1 MTSPRKAEKNRFIV
15 FIYANAFFLGIVL
28 MSLEMLGSRYLNP
41 YFGSSIYIWASLIS
55 TVLLALAVGYFLGGT
70 LADNTPSPLF
80 LGIVVLCA
88 AFYIG
93 LIPMFH
99 NRLCVYIYNILPEN
113 RINSLIASIC
123 LLFIPLVLLGIFSPF
138 AIKLILANN
147 SNAGSVAGRIYGIS
161 TLGNIFGTLFTTFFL
176 IPLIGTRLIT
186 YVLSLLNFLCAVSFF
201 AIYFVNNDFNIDKRG
216 QKMSNILE
224 FLITWKKITIFAV
237 FFLYCLLITGSF
249 YASDAAENSQN
260 TSQELKSPD
269 SYKDN
274 LLLHST
280 IIKKLPGSYQVNKN
294 DLLAYSKEYSLGD
307 KQSGLIATIETEYN
321 NIYIYK
327 NREYITMKFVRSGA
341 EYTESTKSTK
351 DDTELP
357 VYYTRVMLVGFLY
370 ADNPRNILMIGLG
383 GGTLTNYIYKF
394 LQTDTYIRVVELDGG
409 VIAAAKKYFQTREFS
424 TYKIT
429 ENDGR
434 LYLYNTKQKYDI
446 IMLDA
451 FRGGYIPFH
460 LLTKEFYSLV
470 NSRLSPG
477 GCVVINLHSST
488 ELFLSSLATL
498 KQVYQ
503 NVETFQAQGNVIA
516 IAYQGKQKDDKDV
529 KKKAT
534 YFQNKYHFNYDLEK
548 IYSLKYTENYE
559 KASVLTD
566 DFSPANY
573 LDSIKRSNQKQ

>member
-1 MTSPRKAEKNRFIV
+1 
-15 FIYANAFFLGIVL
+15 
-28 MSLEMLGSRYLNP
+28 
-41 YFGSSIYIWASLIS
+41 
-55 TVLLALAVGYFLGGT
+55 
-70 LADNTPSPLF
+70 
-80 LGIVVLCA
+80 
-88 AFYIG
+88 
-93 LIPMFH
+93 
-99 NRLCVYIYNILPEN
+99 
-113 RINSLIASIC
+113 
-123 LLFIPLVLLGIFSPF
+123 
-138 AIKLILANN
+138 
-147 SNAGSVAGRIYGIS
+147 
-161 TLGNIFGTLFTTFFL
+161 
-176 IPLIGTRLIT
+176 
-186 YVLSLLNFLCAVSFF
+186 
-201 AIYFVNNDFNIDKRG
+201 
-216 QKMSNILE
+216 
-224 FLITWKKITIFAV
+224 
-237 FFLYCLLITGSF
+237 
-249 YASDAAENSQN
+249 
-260 TSQELKSPD
+260 
-269 SYKDN
+269 
-274 LLLHST
+274 
-280 IIKKLPGSYQVNKN
+280 
-294 DLLAYSKEYSLGD
+294 
-307 KQSGLIATIETEYN
+307 
-321 NIYIYK
+321 
-327 NREYITMKFVRSGA
+327 
-341 EYTESTKSTK
+341 
-351 DDTELP
+351 
-357 VYYTRVMLVGFLY
+357 MLVGFLY

-394 LQTDTYIRVVELDGG
+394 LQTDTYIRVVELDAG